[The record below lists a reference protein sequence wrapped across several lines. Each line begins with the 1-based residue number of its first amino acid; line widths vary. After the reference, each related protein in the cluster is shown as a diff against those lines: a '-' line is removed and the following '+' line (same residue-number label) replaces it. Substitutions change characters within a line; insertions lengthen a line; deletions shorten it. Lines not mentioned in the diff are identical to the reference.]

1 MRVCPAFI
9 DETGILSGKPGS
21 QPVYGVGVLV
31 VPDPTAITNSLYRL
45 HYNFAAQR
53 QKERN
58 RLRRSIEQDGRSI
71 APRELDQLMRACR
84 HHEYKFSEVTRF
96 NLQQYI
102 DLLNIYFSFSE
113 LQFHAVIFDR
123 LEPEYSLDRWCGDEW
138 KAYSEITRE
147 LLSLRM
153 DREVFVTLDYQ
164 DKPNKATLLIEDV
177 VSQAPQVAGCMR
189 ASSETSV
196 FLQLVDILLGCVQF
210 DWKEDKGFYREG
222 SKRAEEKRRLAEFV
236 KDKLGMRR
244 RERFLTADPQR
255 KSDRSSVFTICQGS
269 WANGV
274 E

>member
-1 MRVCPAFI
+1 M
-9 DETGILSGKPGS
+9 
-21 QPVYGVGVLV
+21 YGVGVLV

-45 HYNFAAQR
+45 HYNFASER

-58 RLRRSIEQDGRSI
+58 QLRRNIERDGRSI
-71 APRELDQLMRACR
+71 TPKELDQLMRANR

-123 LEPEYSLDRWCGDEW
+123 LEPEYSLDRWDGDEW
-138 KAYSEITRE
+138 RAYADITRE
-147 LLSLRM
+147 LLGLRM

-177 VSQAPQVAGCMR
+177 VCQASQVAGCMR

-210 DWKEDKGFYREG
+210 DWKDESGFYREA
-222 SKRAEEKRRLAEFV
+222 SQRAKEKKRLAEFV
-236 KDKLGMRR
+236 KDKLGIRR
-244 RERFLTADPQR
+244 QERFLTTDPQR
-255 KSDRSSVFTICQGS
+255 ALNGPSLFTICRGS
-269 WANGV
+269 WTNGV

>member
-1 MRVCPAFI
+1 M
-9 DETGILSGKPGS
+9 
-21 QPVYGVGVLV
+21 YGVGVLV

-45 HYNFAAQR
+45 HYNFASDR
-53 QKERN
+53 QKHRN
-58 RLRRSIEQDGRSI
+58 QLRRNIEQDGRSI
-71 APRELDQLMRACR
+71 TSKELDQLMLASR
-84 HHEYKFSEVTRF
+84 HHEYKFSAVTRF

-123 LEPEYSLDRWCGDEW
+123 LEPGYSLDRWYGDEW

-147 LLSLRM
+147 LLTLRM

-177 VSQAPQVAGCMR
+177 VCQAPQVAGCMR

-222 SKRAEEKRRLAEFV
+222 SQRAKEKKMLAEFV

-244 RERFLTADPQR
+244 QERFLPADPQR
-255 KSDRSSVFTICQGS
+255 TSDRPSVFTICQGS